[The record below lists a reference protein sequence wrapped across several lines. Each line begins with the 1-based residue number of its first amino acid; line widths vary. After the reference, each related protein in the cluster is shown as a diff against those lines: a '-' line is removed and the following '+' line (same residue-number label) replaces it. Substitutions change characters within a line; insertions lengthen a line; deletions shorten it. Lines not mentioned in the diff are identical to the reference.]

1 MSDVPKEDNLPV
13 NPTPES
19 VVGPALE
26 QFLNAVERK
35 TTDPIHLRLL
45 KACRQGDPASA
56 MESELRDIFAEITNA
71 D

>member
-1 MSDVPKEDNLPV
+1 MSDAATEDNLPV
-13 NPTPES
+13 NPAPKSMT
-19 VVGPALE
+19 ALE
-26 QFLNAVERK
+26 EFLEAVEQK

-56 MESELRDIFAEITNA
+56 MESELRAIFADITNA